1 MASETKHICTGCGGE
16 LQLDAVFTP
25 GGPYCMGCWLTRNV
39 ESSEPS
45 GLARLRALNR
55 ELVEALE
62 RMDRTLWTGYADPVR
77 EFKKAVSAALA
88 KARKE
93 G

>member
-1 MASETKHICTGCGGE
+1 MEPWNINIWPVNDKVVVRCGRGE
-16 LQLDAVFTP
+16 ANEVGQII
-25 GGPYCMGCWLTRNV
+25 G
-39 ESSEPS
+39 SSQAFREKYD
-45 GLARLRALNR
+45 RLSSLNR